1 MHEYRAKVIKIV
13 DGDTVDLDID
23 LGFDVVLANQRVRLY
38 GIDTPESRTIDAEEK
53 YYGQLSKQFLV
64 DYCPVGSNI
73 TLKTHLDD
81 ERGKFGRILGELYV
95 NNVNLNEQMVEEHL
109 AVPYEGQSKIDIH
122 KAHLFNRQELSRM
135 GYKYI

>member
-1 MHEYRAKVIKIV
+1 ME
-13 DGDTVDLDID
+13 
-23 LGFDVVLANQRVRLY
+23 GFSRKFY
-38 GIDTPESRTIDAEEK
+38 GK
-53 YYGQLSKQFLV
+53 LSKQFLV